1 MELIC
6 LDIVPDATKPW
17 NPLMAPQAIVTK
29 RNGKIG
35 GAPPPL
41 SLIIGALVISI
52 REKGRTIADNP
63 RVIYR

>member
-6 LDIVPDATKPW
+6 LDVVPDATKPW

-41 SLIIGALVISI
+41 SLIIGASTTGLAIN
-52 REKGRTIADNP
+52 NP
-63 RVIYR
+63 RNIKAKPTIS